1 MGSIDE
7 DADEMEDIDM
17 ETLIEAGVVTA
28 EKNSNKKGKGK
39 ETGEVGRGHVIFT
52 DDRDDCEF
60 VEHMTWHC
68 RTLTR
73 YGMIVASWKPEANMP
88 SRMQESKAEETEQL
102 DLGWITTNRLP
113 AMQTTKPTKSK
124 AKSQPSAIVS
134 ESEEDDDDD
143 EDDDVEDV
151 DAMGELEV
159 DQKRAQQKRV
169 EAELKIEANVS

>member
-1 MGSIDE
+1 
-7 DADEMEDIDM
+7 
-17 ETLIEAGVVTA
+17 
-28 EKNSNKKGKGK
+28 
-39 ETGEVGRGHVIFT
+39 
-52 DDRDDCEF
+52 
-60 VEHMTWHC
+60 
-68 RTLTR
+68 
-73 YGMIVASWKPEANMP
+73 MIVASWKPEANMP

-124 AKSQPSAIVS
+124 VKSQPSAIVS

-159 DQKRAQQKRV
+159 DEKRAQQKRV